1 MFPKVLITTYI
12 FAIHRVLRCTSMDR
26 ITLVIITSSTDCSLS
41 IMNRPFSMTARVF
54 SYSKLLF
61 RRYFSLHYSMK
72 SRITV
77 PGSLLQKGQN
87 VIAIVLLPD
96 TESSSISISYNTVL
110 LLRTTSAVSSDNA
123 PAFLTAE
130 SIISR

>member
-1 MFPKVLITTYI
+1 
-12 FAIHRVLRCTSMDR
+12 MDR
-26 ITLVIITSSTDCSLS
+26 ITLVIITSSTDYSLS
-41 IMNRPFSMTARVF
+41 IKNRPFSMTARVF

-96 TESSSISISYNTVL
+96 TESIQEYSFAVVL
-110 LLRTTSAVSSDNA
+110 HDKGPCIRHV
-123 PAFLTAE
+123 
-130 SIISR
+130 